1 MTDGFI
7 RWKGTRPSHPN
18 FRMLKFDRH
27 GRQVE
32 NWGVFMAKS
41 VDLTRD
47 LTWGG
52 DVVLKIGT
60 GNLDRT
66 MMEYDGHVS
75 KREHGRSFV
84 YRADIPVSEIVGVE
98 IDEWFDCME
107 EEKT

>member
-1 MTDGFI
+1 
-7 RWKGTRPSHPN
+7 
-18 FRMLKFDRH
+18 MLKFDRH

-52 DVVLKIGT
+52 DVVLKIRT

-75 KREHGRSFV
+75 EREYGRSFV
-84 YRADIPVSEIVGVE
+84 YRADIPVSEIVGVD
-98 IDEWFDCME
+98 IDEWFDCMCE
-107 EEKT
+107 ENM

>member
-1 MTDGFI
+1 
-7 RWKGTRPSHPN
+7 
-18 FRMLKFDRH
+18 MLKFDRH

-75 KREHGRSFV
+75 EREHKRSFV

-98 IDEWFDCME
+98 IDEWFDCMGE
-107 EEKT
+107 ENM